1 MTKNVKI
8 VVGLIAAAILLYA
21 GYAIWGSSD
30 SYEENRIDYERGY
43 NWPSA
48 VGYDLASIDLDARIK
63 CHKMGLDQDACP
75 QSDEDTTRRVMA
87 TLMTQTI
94 EKNGPAWQGN
104 AYLPDT
110 IRAMNHRFYDLTH
123 HFQENP
129 CGPIPYGY
137 ANDQIMEQL
146 REGEFI
152 YGCGQ
157 GWSITTEWLTALEE
171 ESDTNTGSEVLGTP
185 VFAPQAGN
193 ELDPKPFNTVGIKE
207 MWESYQPQNLA
218 SGDRFKNRWVKVKL
232 DWKPSAATAD
242 GTLVFRRPSPPNTV
256 EMRFNYVEHS
266 DHLRDHAG
274 DGNEPNVI
282 CKVSGVDITGVKLTL
297 NYCRIEN
304 WRVRQSPTSVAEV
317 VIPVEVS
324 GTPVFM
330 PALTRDAY
338 EVSRASEEHSRLLT
352 SLPPTPKPTPTLTA
366 EQLRGQLH
374 ISTTMP
380 TAQSTPKALQG
391 AVYESCEEA
400 DAAGEQRFRGVR
412 GKEKGFPEEM
422 IPSAQDKD
430 GDGIVCE
437 N

>member
-1 MTKNVKI
+1 M
-8 VVGLIAAAILLYA
+8 AIFLYA
-21 GYAIWGSSD
+21 GYAMWTNSNSN
-30 SYEENRIDYERGY
+30 EQNRRAYERGY
-43 NWPSA
+43 NWPST
-48 VGYDLASIDLDARIK
+48 VGLHMALIDFSAARE
-63 CHKMGLDQDACP
+63 CHKMGIDQEACP
-75 QSDEDTTRRVMA
+75 QSDEDTTRRVIA

-123 HFQENP
+123 HLQENP

-146 REGEFI
+146 RQGEFI
-152 YGCGQ
+152 YRCGQ
-157 GWSITTEWLTALEE
+157 GWSITTEWLTALEK
-171 ESDTNTGSEVLGTP
+171 ESDTNTGSNALNSGP
-185 VFAPQAGN
+185 IAPQTSNG
-193 ELDPKPFNTVGIKE
+193 LDPKPFTTVGIKE
-207 MWESYQPQNLA
+207 IWESYQPQNLT

-232 DWKPSAATAD
+232 DWRPSAATAD
-242 GTLVFRRPSPPNTV
+242 GKLVFRRPSPPNTV
-256 EMRFNYVEHS
+256 KMRFNHMEHA
-266 DHLRDHAG
+266 DHAG
-274 DGNEPNVI
+274 DGNEPNAI
-282 CKVSGVDITGVKLTL
+282 CKVSGMDITGVKLTL

-304 WRVRQSPTSVAEV
+304 WRGSQPVTAEPEIV
-317 VIPVEVS
+317 VPLEIS

-330 PALTRDAY
+330 PPLTREAS
-338 EVSRASEEHSRLLT
+338 ELRRVSEEHSRLLT
-352 SLPPTPKPTPTLTA
+352 SLPPTPKPTSTLTA

-391 AVYESCEEA
+391 AVYESCEDA

-412 GKEKGFPEEM
+412 GKEKGFPKETV
-422 IPSAQDKD
+422 PSARDED

-437 N
+437 G

>member
-1 MTKNVKI
+1 
-8 VVGLIAAAILLYA
+8 
-21 GYAIWGSSD
+21 
-30 SYEENRIDYERGY
+30 
-43 NWPSA
+43 
-48 VGYDLASIDLDARIK
+48 
-63 CHKMGLDQDACP
+63 
-75 QSDEDTTRRVMA
+75 
-87 TLMTQTI
+87 
-94 EKNGPAWQGN
+94 
-104 AYLPDT
+104 
-110 IRAMNHRFYDLTH
+110 
-123 HFQENP
+123 
-129 CGPIPYGY
+129 
-137 ANDQIMEQL
+137 MEQL

-171 ESDTNTGSEVLGTP
+171 ESDTNTGSEVSGTP

-242 GTLVFRRPSPPNTV
+242 GKLVFRRPSPPNTV

-282 CKVSGVDITGVKLTL
+282 CKVSGMDITGVKLTL

-304 WRVRQSPTSVAEV
+304 WRVSQPVTAESGIVVPLEVA
-317 VIPVEVS
+317 
-324 GTPVFM
+324 GTPISI
-330 PALTRDAY
+330 PTLTRDT
-338 EVSRASEEHSRLLT
+338 SELQRVAAEHSRLIT
-352 SLPPTPKPTPTLTA
+352 SLPPTPKPTQTLTA

-374 ISTTMP
+374 ISTTTP
-380 TAQSTPKALQG
+380 TARSTPKALQG
-391 AVYESCEEA
+391 AVYESCEDA

-422 IPSAQDKD
+422 VPSARDRD

-437 N
+437 G

>member
-1 MTKNVKI
+1 MNKNAKI
-8 VVGLIAAAILLYA
+8 VVGLIGVAILLYA

-48 VGYDLASIDLDARIK
+48 VAWDLASIDFSAARE

-94 EKNGPAWQGN
+94 EKEGPGREGY
-104 AYLPDT
+104 AYKPET
-110 IRAMNHRFYDLTH
+110 IKAINQRFYDLTH
-123 HFQENP
+123 HLQDNP

-137 ANDQIMEQL
+137 ATDQIMEQL

-171 ESDTNTGSEVLGTP
+171 ESDTNTGSEVSGTP
-185 VFAPQAGN
+185 VFVPQAGN
-193 ELDPKPFNTVGIKE
+193 EPDPEPFNTVGIKE

-218 SGDRFKNRWVKVKL
+218 SGDRFKNRWVRVKL
-232 DWKPSAATAD
+232 DWRPSTATAD
-242 GTLVFRRPSPPNTV
+242 GKLVFRGPSPPNTV
-256 EMRFNYVEHS
+256 EMRFNHVEHS
-266 DHLRDHAG
+266 DQLRDHAG

-282 CKVSGVDITGVKLTL
+282 CKVSGMDITGVKLTL

-304 WRVRQSPTSVAEV
+304 WRVSQAVTAEPEIV
-317 VIPVEVS
+317 VPVEVA

-330 PALTRDAY
+330 PALTRDT
-338 EVSRASEEHSRLLT
+338 SELQRVAAEHSRLLT
-352 SLPPTPKPTPTLTA
+352 SLPPTPEPTPTLTA
-366 EQLRGQLH
+366 ERLNARP
-374 ISTTMP
+374 SV
-380 TAQSTPKALQG
+380 STPETQPMQI
-391 AVYESCEEA
+391 YESCEDA

-412 GKEKGFPEEM
+412 GKEKGFPEETV
-422 IPSAQDKD
+422 PSARDED
-430 GDGIVCE
+430 DDGIVCE
-437 N
+437 G